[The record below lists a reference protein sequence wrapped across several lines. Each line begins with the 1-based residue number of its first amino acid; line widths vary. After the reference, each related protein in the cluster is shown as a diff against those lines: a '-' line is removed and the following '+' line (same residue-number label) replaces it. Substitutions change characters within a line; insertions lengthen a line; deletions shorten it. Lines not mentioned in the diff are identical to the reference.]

1 VARAVPSRSA
11 DPIKLAMLPS
21 GKVLQG
27 SPTPKKALRF
37 AYGPHRL
44 VIGYA
49 LSARIRD
56 SDVAIESRCLA
67 STALLDRRCL
77 SGSPTWAGTSLALG
91 RLACR
96 LQRYQDPQ

>member
-1 VARAVPSRSA
+1 MARAGPSRSA

-21 GKVLQG
+21 GKVLQR
-27 SPTPKKALRF
+27 PKKALRF